1 MVWTRCTRG
10 VAAALVG
17 AATVACA
24 APTSG
29 PGRAARLNYVAM
41 GDSVAAAPGVPDQA
55 PPQGCHKS
63 TNNYPSVLAAR
74 IKPTRFVDVTCSG
87 AHTLDIISRQQQ
99 TPAGLIDRQL
109 DAVTA
114 ATDLITI
121 TIGANDVGLAS
132 DAEACEVT
140 APNPKPCTADFV
152 VGDVDRI
159 STRIAAEVPVWAT
172 MIDQVRAKA
181 PHARVLLVGYGILIR
196 PRGCFPAQPV
206 LAHDSDYL
214 QAKLNELDE
223 RQRQLAAAKGIDY
236 FDTRPMSV
244 GHDMCAP
251 PAQRYTEGYAVRAP
265 AVALHPT
272 AFGAAAVGGALAD
285 YLAVPGGRTARN

>member
-1 MVWTRCTRG
+1 MVWTR
-10 VAAALVG
+10 AAIAALLG
-17 AATVACA
+17 AVALACA
-24 APTSG
+24 APASG

-63 TNNYPSVLAAR
+63 TNNYPSVLATR
-74 IKPTRFVDVTCSG
+74 LRPIRFVDATCSG
-87 AHTLDIISRQQQ
+87 AHTLDVISRQQQ
-99 TPAGLIDRQL
+99 TRTGLIDRQL
-109 DAVTA
+109 DAVGP

-132 DAEACEVT
+132 DAEACEVKS
-140 APNPKPCTADFV
+140 ANPKPCTAQFV
-152 VGDVDRI
+152 VGAVDRI
-159 STRIAAEVPVWAT
+159 SAQIAAEAPVWAT

-181 PHARVLLVGYGILIR
+181 PHARVVLVGYGTLIR
-196 PRGCFPAQPV
+196 PGGCFPAQPV

-236 FDTRPMSV
+236 FDTRPMST

-251 PAQRYTEGYAVRAP
+251 AAQRYTEGYAAQAP

-272 AFGAAAVGGALAD
+272 AFGAAAVGNALAD
-285 YLAVPGGRTARN
+285 YLGVPPARAAARS

>member
-1 MVWTRCTRG
+1 MIWTRG
-10 VAAALVG
+10 IVAVLVG
-17 AATVACA
+17 TVAVACA
-24 APTSG
+24 APASG

-55 PPQGCHKS
+55 PPRGCHKS

-74 IKPTRFVDVTCSG
+74 IKPSRFVDVTCSG

-99 TPAGLIDRQL
+99 TPTGLIDRQF
-109 DAVTA
+109 DALA
-114 ATDLITI
+114 PATDLVTI

-132 DAEACEVT
+132 DAESCEVKS
-140 APNPKPCTADFV
+140 PNPKPCTAQFV

-159 STRIAAEVPVWAT
+159 STQIAAEVPVWAT

-181 PHARVLLVGYGILIR
+181 PHARIVLVGYGILIR
-196 PRGCFPAQPV
+196 PGGCFPAQPV
-206 LAHDSDYL
+206 LGHDSDYL

-223 RQRQLAAAKGIDY
+223 RQRQLAATKGIDY

-251 PAQRYTEGYAVRAP
+251 PAQRYTEGYVVQAP

-272 AFGAAAVGGALAD
+272 AFGAAAVGAALAD
-285 YLAVPGGRTARN
+285 YLGSSGGRPARN